1 MRSNRPHINVVRG
14 ARPDDRVPLLPAGNH
29 SFGVPLPAV
38 PPCGALAAI
47 AKGSQDRLAIPIP
60 VPRVRPGPN
69 TLPTGR
75 PMTAAP
81 PLPPSLYAATARPA
95 PITLPLDGDVRADV
109 LVIGA
114 GFTGLSTALHL
125 AETGARVIV
134 LEAGEPGWGASGRN
148 GGQVNPGLKP
158 DPDEVERDFGPDLG
172 GRMVRFAWGA
182 PEMTFRLIRRWQIEC
197 DARQGGTLRAAYQP
211 RHADGVRRSA
221 EQGMRRGLPVT
232 LLEHDAARK
241 ATGHDRYLAIMLD
254 ASGGDVQ
261 PLDYA
266 RGLAGAAQRAGAT
279 IHGGTRVIA
288 LTRDGATWRA
298 TTPTGTVR
306 ADKVVLG
313 TNGYTDDLW
322 PGLRRSVVPVFSSI
336 AATAP
341 LAPDVVA
348 GIMPHRGSLYESGH
362 ITVYLRVD
370 QAGRLLIGGRGPQ
383 RPIGDHGPVRYLI
396 RYAERLWPR
405 LRGAAWTHGWNGQ
418 LAMTKDHY
426 PHIHEAAPGLYA
438 CLGYNG
444 RGVALSTA
452 MGGEIARLATGT
464 PARDIAMPVT
474 PIRPIAFHGF
484 WRLGV
489 MAKVMEGRIRDR
501 FGL

>member
-1 MRSNRPHINVVRG
+1 M
-14 ARPDDRVPLLPAGNH
+14 
-29 SFGVPLPAV
+29 
-38 PPCGALAAI
+38 
-47 AKGSQDRLAIPIP
+47 
-60 VPRVRPGPN
+60 PN
-69 TLPTGR
+69 
-75 PMTAAP
+75 AAP

-95 PITLPLDGDVRADV
+95 PPTPPLEGDAQADV

-125 AETGARVIV
+125 AERGVRVVV
-134 LEAGEPGWGASGRN
+134 LDAAEPGWGASGRN

-172 GRMVRFAWGA
+172 GRTVRFAWGA
-182 PEMTFRLIRRWQIEC
+182 PETTFDLIRRWQIAC

-211 RHADGVRRSA
+211 RHAEGLRRSA
-221 EQGMRRGLPVT
+221 EQGMRRGFPVR
-232 LLEHDAARK
+232 LLDRDAARA

-254 ASGGDVQ
+254 ASGGDLQ

-266 RGLAGAAQRAGAT
+266 RGLAGAAQRAGAR
-279 IHGGTRVIA
+279 IHGGTRVTA
-288 LTRDGATWRA
+288 LAREGGIWRA
-298 TTPTGTVR
+298 TTPGGVVR

-336 AATAP
+336 VATAP
-341 LAPDVVA
+341 LAPGVA
-348 GIMPHRGSLYESGH
+348 DGIMPLRGSLYESGN

-370 QAGRLLIGGRGPQ
+370 QAGRLLFGGRGPQ
-383 RPIGDHGPVRYLI
+383 RPIESEAPVRYLI
-396 RYAERLWPR
+396 RYAERLWPS
-405 LRGAAWTHGWNGQ
+405 LAGARWTHGWNGQ

-464 PARDIAMPVT
+464 PPRDIAMPVT
-474 PIRPIAFHGF
+474 PIRTIAFHGF

-501 FGL
+501 LGF

>member
-1 MRSNRPHINVVRG
+1 
-14 ARPDDRVPLLPAGNH
+14 
-29 SFGVPLPAV
+29 
-38 PPCGALAAI
+38 
-47 AKGSQDRLAIPIP
+47 
-60 VPRVRPGPN
+60 
-69 TLPTGR
+69 
-75 PMTAAP
+75 MTAPP

-95 PITLPLDGDVRADV
+95 PVTPPLDGDARADV
-109 LVIGA
+109 LVVGA

-125 AETGARVIV
+125 AERGVRVIV
-134 LEAGEPGWGASGRN
+134 LDAAEPGWGASGRN

-158 DPDEVERDFGPDLG
+158 DPDEVERDFGAELG
-172 GRMVRFAWGA
+172 GRMVRFAWSA
-182 PEMTFRLIRRWQIEC
+182 PETTFALIRRWQIEC
-197 DARQGGTLRAAYQP
+197 DARQGGTMRAAYQP
-211 RHADGVRRSA
+211 RHAEAVRRSA
-221 EQGMRRGLPVT
+221 EQGMRRGMPVT
-232 LLEHDAARK
+232 LLDREAARA
-241 ATGHDRYLAIMLD
+241 ATGHDRYLAMMLD

-266 RGLAGAAQRAGAT
+266 RGLAGAVQRAGAVV
-279 IHGGTRVIA
+279 HGGSPVTA
-288 LTRDGATWRA
+288 LARDGGLWRA
-298 TTPTGTVR
+298 TTPGGVVR

-313 TNGYTDDLW
+313 TNGYTGELV

-336 AATAP
+336 AATAVLP
-341 LAPDVVA
+341 PGIVE

-383 RPIGDHGPVRYLI
+383 RPIVDHQPVQYLI
-396 RYAERLWPR
+396 DYAGRLWPR
-405 LRGAAWTHGWNGQ
+405 LRDVAWTHGWNGQ

-426 PHIHEAAPGLYA
+426 PHIHEAAPGLFA

-452 MGGEIARLATGT
+452 MGGEIAKLATGT

-474 PIRPIAFHGF
+474 AIRQIPLHGF
-484 WRLGV
+484 WRMGV
-489 MAKVMEGRIRDR
+489 MAKVMEGRLRDR

>member
-1 MRSNRPHINVVRG
+1 
-14 ARPDDRVPLLPAGNH
+14 
-29 SFGVPLPAV
+29 
-38 PPCGALAAI
+38 
-47 AKGSQDRLAIPIP
+47 
-60 VPRVRPGPN
+60 
-69 TLPTGR
+69 
-75 PMTAAP
+75 MTASA
-81 PLPPSLYAATARPA
+81 LPPSLYAATARPA
-95 PITLPLDGDVRADV
+95 PVTPPLDGDAQADV
-109 LVIGA
+109 LVVGG

-125 AETGARVIV
+125 AERGVRVIV
-134 LEAGEPGWGASGRN
+134 LEAAEPGWGASGRN

-158 DPDEVERDFGPDLG
+158 DPDEVERDFGAELG
-172 GRMVRFAWGA
+172 GRMVRFAWAA
-182 PEMTFRLIRRWQIEC
+182 PETTFALIRRWQIEC

-221 EQGMRRGLPVT
+221 EQGMRRGMPVT
-232 LLEHDAARK
+232 LLEGDAARA
-241 ATGHDRYLAIMLD
+241 ATGHDRYLAVMVD

-266 RGLAGAAQRAGAT
+266 RGLAGAAQRAGAV
-279 IHGGTRVIA
+279 IHGGTPVTA
-288 LTRDGATWRA
+288 LSRDGGRWHAA
-298 TTPTGTVR
+298 TPTGTVR
-306 ADKVVLG
+306 ADTVVLA
-313 TNGYTDDLW
+313 TNGYTGDLW
-322 PGLRRSVVPVFSSI
+322 PGLRQSVVPVFSSI

-341 LAPDVVA
+341 VPDDVVR

-383 RPIGDHGPVRYLI
+383 RPIGDHRPVQYLI
-396 RYAERLWPR
+396 DYAQKLWPQ

-426 PHIHEAAPGLYA
+426 PHIHEAAPGLWA

-464 PARDIAMPVT
+464 PAGDIAMPVT
-474 PIRPIAFHGF
+474 PIRPIPFHGF

>member
-1 MRSNRPHINVVRG
+1 M
-14 ARPDDRVPLLPAGNH
+14 
-29 SFGVPLPAV
+29 
-38 PPCGALAAI
+38 
-47 AKGSQDRLAIPIP
+47 
-60 VPRVRPGPN
+60 PN
-69 TLPTGR
+69 
-75 PMTAAP
+75 AAP
-81 PLPPSLYAATARPA
+81 SLPPSLYAATARPA
-95 PITLPLDGDVRADV
+95 PPTPPLDGDARADV

-125 AETGARVIV
+125 AERGVRVVV
-134 LEAGEPGWGASGRN
+134 LDAAEPGWGASGRN

-182 PEMTFRLIRRWQIEC
+182 PETTFALIRRWQIAC

-211 RHADGVRRSA
+211 RHAEGLRRSA
-221 EQGMRRGLPVT
+221 EQGMRRGFPVR
-232 LLEHDAARK
+232 LLDEDAARA
-241 ATGHDRYLAIMLD
+241 ATGHGRYRAIMLD

-266 RGLAGAAQRAGAT
+266 RGLADAALRAGAR
-279 IHGGTRVIA
+279 IHGGTPV
-288 LTRDGATWRA
+288 TRLVREGGTWYT
-298 TTPTGTVR
+298 TTPAGVVR
-306 ADKVVLG
+306 ADMVVLG

-336 AATAP
+336 VATAP
-341 LAPDVVA
+341 LAPEVA
-348 GIMPHRGSLYESGH
+348 RGILPLRGSLYESGN

-383 RPIGDHGPVRYLI
+383 RPIDGPGPVRYLV
-396 RYAERLWPR
+396 RYAERLWPV
-405 LRGAAWTHGWNGQ
+405 LAGAAWTHGWNGQ
-418 LAMTKDHY
+418 LAMTRDHY
-426 PHIHEAAPGLYA
+426 PHIHEPAPGLYA

-452 MGGEIARLATGT
+452 MGGEIAKLATGT

-474 PIRPIAFHGF
+474 PIRPMAFHGF

-501 FGL
+501 LGL

>member
-1 MRSNRPHINVVRG
+1 
-14 ARPDDRVPLLPAGNH
+14 
-29 SFGVPLPAV
+29 
-38 PPCGALAAI
+38 
-47 AKGSQDRLAIPIP
+47 
-60 VPRVRPGPN
+60 
-69 TLPTGR
+69 
-75 PMTAAP
+75 MTAPA
-81 PLPPSLYAATARPA
+81 LPPSLYAATARPA
-95 PITLPLDGDVRADV
+95 PPTPPLDGDARADV

-125 AETGARVIV
+125 AERGVRVIV
-134 LEAGEPGWGASGRN
+134 LDAAEPGWGASGRN

-182 PEMTFRLIRRWQIEC
+182 PETTFALIRRWQIAC

-211 RHADGVRRSA
+211 RHADAVRRSA

-232 LLEHDAARK
+232 LLERDAARA
-241 ATGHDRYLAIMLD
+241 ATGHDRYLAVMLD

-261 PLDYA
+261 PFDYA
-266 RGLAGAAQRAGAT
+266 RGLAGAAQRAGAVV
-279 IHGGTRVIA
+279 HGGTPVTG
-288 LTRDGATWRA
+288 LVRDGGTWRA
-298 TTPTGTVR
+298 TTPRGTVR

-313 TNGYTDDLW
+313 TNGYTDDLV
-322 PGLRRSVVPVFSSI
+322 PGLRRSIVPVFSSI

-341 LAPDVVA
+341 LAADILA
-348 GIMPHRGSLYESGH
+348 GVMPHRGSLYESGH

-383 RPIGDHGPVRYLI
+383 RPIIDHNPVQYLI
-396 RYAERLWPR
+396 RYAEKLWPR
-405 LRGAAWTHGWNGQ
+405 IAGANWTHGWNGQ

-426 PHIHEAAPGLYA
+426 PHIHEPAPGLYA
-438 CLGYNG
+438 CLGYSG

-452 MGGEIARLATGT
+452 MGGEIAKLASGT
-464 PARDIAMPVT
+464 PARDVAMPVT
-474 PIRPIAFHGF
+474 SMTPIPFHGF
-484 WRLGV
+484 WRFGV
-489 MAKVMEGRIRDR
+489 MAKVLEGRIRDR

>member
-1 MRSNRPHINVVRG
+1 
-14 ARPDDRVPLLPAGNH
+14 
-29 SFGVPLPAV
+29 
-38 PPCGALAAI
+38 
-47 AKGSQDRLAIPIP
+47 
-60 VPRVRPGPN
+60 
-69 TLPTGR
+69 
-75 PMTAAP
+75 MTSL

-95 PITLPLDGDVRADV
+95 PPTPPLDGDAEADV

-125 AETGARVIV
+125 AGGGTRVIV
-134 LEAGEPGWGASGRN
+134 LDAAEPGWGASGRN

-158 DPDEVERDFGPDLG
+158 DPDTVERDFGPELG

-182 PEMTFRLIRRWQIEC
+182 PQATFDLIRRWQIDC
-197 DARQGGTLRAAYQP
+197 DARQGGTLRAAYRP
-211 RHADGVRRSA
+211 RHAEGVRRSA
-221 EQGMRRGLPVT
+221 EQGMRRGMPVT
-232 LLEHDAARK
+232 LLDRAAARD
-241 ATGHDRYLAIMLD
+241 ATGHDRYLAVMID

-266 RGLAGAAQRAGAT
+266 RGLAGAAQRAGAAV
-279 IHGGTRVIA
+279 HGGTRVTA
-288 LTRDGATWRA
+288 LARAGAGWCA
-298 TTPTGTVR
+298 TTPHGSVR
-306 ADKVVLG
+306 ADAVLLA

-341 LAPDVVA
+341 LEEAA
-348 GIMPHRGSLYESGH
+348 LRGIMPHRGSLYESGH

-370 QAGRLLIGGRGPQ
+370 RAGRLLIGGRGPQ
-383 RPIGDHGPVRYLI
+383 RPIGDHGPVQYLI
-396 RYAERLWPR
+396 DYAGTLWPQ

-426 PHIHEAAPGLYA
+426 PHIHEAAPGLFA

-452 MGGEIARLATGT
+452 MGGEIAKLLSGA
-464 PARDIAMPVT
+464 PARDIAMPVS

-489 MAKVMEGRIRDR
+489 MAKVAEGRIRDR
-501 FGL
+501 FGF

>member
-1 MRSNRPHINVVRG
+1 
-14 ARPDDRVPLLPAGNH
+14 
-29 SFGVPLPAV
+29 
-38 PPCGALAAI
+38 
-47 AKGSQDRLAIPIP
+47 
-60 VPRVRPGPN
+60 
-69 TLPTGR
+69 
-75 PMTAAP
+75 MTAT

-95 PITLPLDGDVRADV
+95 PDTPPLDGAAAVDV
-109 LVIGA
+109 LVVGG

-125 AETGARVIV
+125 AERGVRVML
-134 LEAGEPGWGASGRN
+134 LEAAEPGWGASGRN
-148 GGQVNPGLKP
+148 GGQVNPGLKY
-158 DPDEVERDFGPDLG
+158 DPDEVEAQFGPDLG
-172 GRMVRFAWGA
+172 GRMVRFAWAA
-182 PEMTFRLIRRWQIEC
+182 PETTFDLIRRWQIEC

-211 RHADGVRRSA
+211 RHAEGVRRSA
-221 EQGMRRGLPVT
+221 EQGIRRGMPVT
-232 LLEHDAARK
+232 LLEGAAARA

-266 RGLAGAAQRAGAT
+266 RGLAGAAQRAGA
-279 IHGGTRVIA
+279 IVHGGTRVTA
-288 LTRDGATWRA
+288 LAREGGTWRA

-306 ADKVVLG
+306 AEKVVLG

-322 PGLRRSVVPVFSSI
+322 PGLRQSVVPVFSSI

-341 LAPDVVA
+341 LAPDIVA

-383 RPIGDHGPVRYLI
+383 RPIGNHAPVQYLI
-396 RYAERLWPR
+396 DYAEKLWPQI
-405 LRGAAWTHGWNGQ
+405 RGAAWTHGWNGQ

-426 PHIHEAAPGLYA
+426 PHIHEAAPGLFA

-444 RGVALSTA
+444 RGVALATA
-452 MGGEIARLATGT
+452 MGGEMAKLATGT
-464 PARDIAMPVT
+464 PARDLAMPVT
-474 PIRPIAFHGF
+474 DIRPIAFHGL
-484 WRLGV
+484 WKLAV
-489 MAKVMEGRIRDR
+489 MAKVLEGRLRDR